1 MSEPTLLIETSARDG
16 GLVALSAGGRL
27 VERRLDP
34 ARRPNRDLAPLAG
47 ELLAELGLTPR
58 DIRRV
63 AVGVGPGSF
72 TGLRVGVTSAKV
84 LAYALSCELVPVPT
98 FLILANQCELAV
110 PSIDI
115 VSDGLQ
121 GLVYAQRFRR
131 TDANSWEPANELGL
145 HAATEWAAGLPA
157 GGLVG
162 GAGVKLVEALVEQGR
177 VAPGCLAVAA
187 PAFALVAARLP
198 AISRRELFELEP
210 LYLRQSSAEEQ
221 AARKAATAAA
231 SASG

>member
-1 MSEPTLLIETSARDG
+1 MSEPTLLIETSMRDG
-16 GLVALSAGGRL
+16 GLVALSAGGKF

-34 ARRPNRDLAPLAG
+34 ARRPNRDLAPLAA
-47 ELLAELGLTPR
+47 ELLAELGLGPR
-58 DIRRV
+58 DIKRV

-84 LAYALSCELVPVPT
+84 LAYALACELVPVPT
-98 FLILANQCELAV
+98 FLILASQCDSAES
-110 PSIDI
+110 SIDI

-131 TDANSWEPANELGL
+131 ADANGWGPAGDLAL
-145 HAATEWAAGLPA
+145 HAATAWAAGLPA

-162 GAGVKLVEALVEQGR
+162 GPGVKLVEAMIEPGR
-177 VAPGCLAVAA
+177 VAPECLAVGAA
-187 PAFALVAARLP
+187 AFARVAARLT
-198 AISRRELFELEP
+198 AISRREMFELEP
-210 LYLRQSSAEEQ
+210 LYLRPSSAEEQ

-231 SASG
+231 ASG